1 MPLYF
6 AYGSNMDCA
15 AMARRCPNG
24 LALGPARLARHRFFI
39 MESGYASLVRDSS
52 AEVHGVLYQ
61 LALSDIGPLD
71 RYEEVHSGLYRKIT
85 QPVFR
90 GKGGPVHAL
99 VYVGSESKAG
109 SPAKGYLEAVLAAAR
124 AAHLPSAY
132 IAFLER
138 QGAPGPRKTCK
149 P

>member
-15 AMARRCPNG
+15 AMSRRCPKG
-24 LALGPARLARHRFFI
+24 LALGPARLARRRFFI
-39 MESGYASLVRDSS
+39 MESGYASIVRDSS

-61 LALSDIGPLD
+61 LAFSDIGPLD
-71 RYEEVHSGLYRKIT
+71 RYEEVHSGLYAKIT

-90 GKGGPVHAL
+90 DKGGPVHAL
-99 VYVGSESKAG
+99 VYVGSESRTGVPAAG
-109 SPAKGYLEAVLAAAR
+109 YIETVVAAAR
-124 AAHLPSAY
+124 AANLPAPY

-138 QGAPGPRKTCK
+138 QGAPHSRKT
-149 P
+149 